1 MNKKRVLSGI
11 QASGKL
17 TLGNYLG
24 ALNSWIKMQEEY
36 DCYYMIADLHTLTVR
51 RDANELRNNTLN
63 LIAMYIAAGL
73 DPEKNTIFIQS
84 HIPAHSELS
93 WILGCYTY
101 IGELNRMTQYKDKS
115 AKHADN
121 INSGLFTY
129 PVLMAADILIYNADY
144 VPVGEDQKQH
154 LELARDI
161 AERFNS
167 IYGETFVVPE
177 PYTQKEGARI
187 MGLQN
192 PEAKMSKSSTN
203 PNDVIFLED
212 EPDVIMNKFK
222 KAVTDSEGVVKYNP
236 ETKPGIS
243 NLMEI
248 YSVITEKT
256 MEEIEKEF
264 EGQGYGTF
272 KETVG
277 KSVVEKIKPVQ
288 DKYRELQANPEY
300 LESIYKKGAE
310 KAKLIANQ
318 TIADVKNKI
327 GLVK

>member
-1 MNKKRVLSGI
+1 MSKKRILSGI
-11 QASGKL
+11 QATGKL

-24 ALNSWIKMQEEY
+24 ALNNWVKMQEEY
-36 DCYYMIADLHTLTVR
+36 ECYYMIADLHTLTVR
-51 RDANELRNNTLN
+51 REPEELKRNTLN
-63 LIAMYIAAGL
+63 LIAMYVAAGL

-84 HIPAHSELS
+84 HVPAHSELS

-101 IGELNRMTQYKDKS
+101 MGELNRMTQYKDKS

-129 PVLMAADILIYNADY
+129 PVLMAADILVYNAHY
-144 VPVGEDQKQH
+144 VPVGEDQRQH
-154 LELARDI
+154 LELTRDI
-161 AERFNS
+161 GERFNS
-167 IYGETFVVPE
+167 IYGETFVIPQG
-177 PYTQKEGARI
+177 YTKTEGARI

-212 EPDVIMNKFK
+212 EPEVIMKKFK
-222 KAVTDSEGVVKYNP
+222 KAVTDSEVIVKYNP

-243 NLMEI
+243 NLIEI
-248 YSVITEKT
+248 YSVVTGKT
-256 MEEIEKEF
+256 REDVEKEF

-277 KSVVEKIKPVQ
+277 KAVVEKLAPVQ
-288 DKYRELQANPEY
+288 AKYKELIENPEY
-300 LESIYKKGAE
+300 LEAIYRKGDKKA
-310 KAKLIANQ
+310 AKIANS
-318 TIADVKNKI
+318 TIAEVKEKV

>member
-11 QASGKL
+11 QATGKL

-24 ALNSWIKMQEEY
+24 ALNTWVKMQEEY

-51 RDANELRNNTLN
+51 REAEELRKNTLN

-129 PVLMAADILIYNADY
+129 PVLMAADILLYNADL

-154 LELARDI
+154 LELTRDI

-167 IYGETFVVPE
+167 IYGETFVIPE
-177 PYTQKEGARI
+177 GYTKKEGARI

-212 EPDVIMNKFK
+212 EPKVIMKKFK
-222 KAVTDSEGVVKYNP
+222 KAVTDSEGIVKYNP

-248 YSVITEKT
+248 YSVVTGKN
-256 MEEIEKEF
+256 MQEIEKEF
-264 EGQGYGTF
+264 EGQGYGIF
-272 KETVG
+272 KEVVG
-277 KSVVEKIKPVQ
+277 NAVVEKLKPVQ
-288 DKYRELQANPEY
+288 DKYKELQANSEY
-300 LESIYKKGAE
+300 LESIYRKGAE
-310 KAKLIANQ
+310 QASKIANN
-318 TIADVKNKI
+318 TIADVKNKV